1 VGWPS
6 ASVVGEAASS
16 GWYPLAERAAG
27 LAMADVAVIGA
38 GALGLAGARRLAM
51 GGARVTVFEREE
63 RPGGLVVGFK
73 VGPSW
78 FEKFYHHL
86 FQTDRR
92 MIALLDELGLGGR
105 LVWGRPPT
113 AMLRAGRIRRLDGPI
128 EVLRFSPLSFP
139 ARIRLGL
146 GIALLKAIPDPER
159 LEGQTAA
166 GWLRR
171 WMGREAYEAVWE
183 PQLVGKFGREAE
195 RIAMPWMW
203 ARVHDRTPKLGY
215 LRGGFQLFY
224 EAMADDLRGRGGRL
238 ELSCPIRAI
247 ERRGDKLLVET
258 PNGGET
264 FDAVLCS
271 LPTRLFLRLA
281 RGLPDDYV
289 ARFSKGGDHYSAH
302 CVVLE
307 LDRPLQWAY
316 WVSITDPGYPF
327 LALVE
332 HTNWLPVGDYA
343 GRHLVYLGNYLPPDD
358 ELFGMADEAVLD
370 RFLPHLPRIN
380 PQFDRSWIQKAHVF
394 KGPFAQP
401 IVRVGYRESLPPH
414 RTPLKNVW
422 LANMGHVYPHDR
434 GQNYSALL
442 GEAVA
447 DRLLAEA

>member
-1 VGWPS
+1 MV
-6 ASVVGEAASS
+6 
-16 GWYPLAERAAG
+16 
-27 LAMADVAVIGA
+27 DVAVIGA
-38 GALGLAGARRLAM
+38 GALGLAAARRLALA
-51 GGARVTVFEREE
+51 GARVTVFEREPQ
-63 RPGGLVVGFK
+63 PGGLVVGFK

-78 FEKFYHHL
+78 LEKFYHHI
-86 FQTDRR
+86 FRTDRR

-113 AMLRAGRIRRLDGPI
+113 ASLRDGRIRRLDGPL

-146 GIALLKAIPDPER
+146 GIAAIKAIPSPER

-166 GWLRR
+166 RWLRR
-171 WMGREAYEAVWE
+171 WMGEEAYRVVWE
-183 PQLVGKFGREAE
+183 PLLVGKFGREAE
-195 RIAMPWMW
+195 RIGMPWFW

-224 EAMADDLRGRGGRL
+224 EALVEDLVRRGGRL
-238 ELSCPIRAI
+238 HLDCPVEGI
-247 ERRGDKLLVET
+247 ERRDSTLHVET
-258 PNGGET
+258 AQGGEA

-281 RGLPDDYV
+281 RGLPEDYV
-289 ARFSKGGDHYSAH
+289 AQFSKGGDHYSAH

-307 LDRPLQWAY
+307 LDRRLQSAY
-316 WVSITDPGYPF
+316 WLNVTDPGYPF

-358 ELFGMADEAVLD
+358 PLFAMPDRAVLD
-370 RFLPHLPRIN
+370 RFLPHLARIN
-380 PQFDRSWIQKAHVF
+380 PRFDRSWVLDAHVF
-394 KGPFAQP
+394 RAPFAQP
-401 IVRVGYRESLPPH
+401 LVRTGYREALPPH
-414 RTPLKNVW
+414 RTPLEGLW

-442 GEAVA
+442 GEATA
-447 DRLLAEA
+447 DRLLAELPA